1 MILTQATK
9 RDLSIAA
16 GNLCLGDLQEFH
28 CHIAGRDPVTVLSAC
43 HDETTM
49 AIKVGSFVL
58 AVGGSKDCLWFV
70 TTSLVEYLTKAER
83 MRFYR
88 LLKEHLNGLRDGG
101 HQALTNYVSVDN
113 KPHIR
118 LLESLGAT
126 FSKGITMSPA
136 GFAFRQ
142 FWL

>member
-1 MILTQATK
+1 MILTQASK
-9 RDLSIAA
+9 RDLEAA
-16 GNLCLGDLQEFH
+16 SADLCKHDLNEFH
-28 CHIAGRDPVTVLSAC
+28 SHTAGRDPRTVIPTHL
-43 HDETTM
+43 DETTM
-49 AIKVGSFVL
+49 AIKVGSLVL

-70 TTSLVEYLTKAER
+70 TTNVVDMLTIGER

-88 LLKEHLNGLRDGG
+88 LLKEHLKGLREGG
-101 HQALTNYVSVDN
+101 HKALTNFVSVDN